1 MAVELQDAP
10 PDITERVWRLVD
22 AYHPHLAEARL
33 VVQVRELA
41 PVKDGFT
48 TMAEVDT
55 ADNDEERADFDFSM
69 WFAWDEWQTLDDVQ
83 RDAIVDHELCHC
95 GWDKAGKPFLID
107 HDIQE
112 FNAIIARYGLWWPSA
127 DETRLALHEAATSPD
142 GAEGKFQMPN
152 ALQRPM
158 PGNHGSTG
166 ALQRPMPGNHGSTGA
181 MTGVFQKPQPG
192 NHGSTGAL
200 QQPMPGNHGS
210 TGAMTDPHL
219 TPGADYHAIDLG
231 NGETLELCPDCYRA
245 VAATVLADLQAMLG

>member
-1 MAVELQDAP
+1 MAVELRDAP
-10 PDITERVWRLVD
+10 PEIIDRLWRLVD
-22 AYHPHLAEARL
+22 AYHPHLSAARIK
-33 VVQVRELA
+33 VEVRDEA
-41 PVKDGFT
+41 PVKNGFT

-55 ADNDEERADFDFSM
+55 ADDDAERAEFDFAV
-69 WFAWDEWQTLDDVQ
+69 WFALDEWAGMTELQ
-83 RDAIVDHELCHC
+83 RDAITDHELCHC
-95 GWDKAGKPFLID
+95 GWDEQGKPLLIN

-127 DETRLALHEAATSPD
+127 DETRLALHEATS
-142 GAEGKFQMPN
+142 GPN
-152 ALQRPM
+152 GPERKQTAMSSAYQRPL

-166 ALQRPMPGNHGSTGA
+166 ALQRPLPGNHGSTGA
-181 MTGVFQKPQPG
+181 LQRPLPG

>member
-10 PDITERVWRLVD
+10 PEITDRLWRLVD
-22 AYHPHLAEARL
+22 AYHPHLAQARM
-33 VVQVRELA
+33 VVQVREVA

-55 ADNDEERADFDFSM
+55 ADNDEERAEFDFSM
-69 WFAWDEWQTLDDVQ
+69 WFAWDEWQMLEEYQ

-95 GWDKAGKPFLID
+95 GWDEAGKPFLIN
-107 HDIQE
+107 HDIGE
-112 FNAIIARYGLWWPSA
+112 FNAIIARYGLWWPSG
-127 DETRLALHEAATSPD
+127 DETRLALHEAASSPN

-158 PGNHGSTG
+158 PGGGHGSTG
-166 ALQRPMPGNHGSTGA
+166 ALQRPMPGGGHGSTGA
-181 MTGVFQKPQPG
+181 FQKP
-192 NHGSTGAL
+192 
-200 QQPMPGNHGS
+200 MPGGGHGS

-231 NGETLELCPDCYRA
+231 NGEVLELCPDCYRA